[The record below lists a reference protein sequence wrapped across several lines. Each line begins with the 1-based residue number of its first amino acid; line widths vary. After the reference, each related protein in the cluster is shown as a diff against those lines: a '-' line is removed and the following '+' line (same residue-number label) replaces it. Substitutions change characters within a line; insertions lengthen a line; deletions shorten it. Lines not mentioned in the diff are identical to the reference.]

1 MFVYQ
6 ELKRSFGTT
15 VTIYNF
21 YKSESYEVMKRNFKK
36 KAGEAD
42 QSTD

>member
-6 ELKRSFGTT
+6 ELKKSFGTT
-15 VTIYNF
+15 VIIFNLQE
-21 YKSESYEVMKRNFKK
+21 SEWQEEMKRNFKK
-36 KAGEAD
+36 KAGGAD